1 MAEEIPQ
8 SIQPSGFSGRVA
20 VVTGA
25 GQGIGRATADAL
37 AARGAAVA
45 YLDIRPPE
53 IGVGEDAPETA
64 ETMFVRCD
72 VSSEESVETAFGSI
86 EERWGHASILV
97 NNAGIFWINSLEETT
112 LNAWNEMFAVNVT
125 GAFLCARRALRRM
138 KEAGYGRIVNLG
150 STAGVT
156 GGSKSMAAYGASKGA
171 LMALSKSI
179 ATEYAPYGI
188 TSNALAPALIDTA
201 MVDGIADLADRIPVG
216 RLGKVDD
223 IAAAACF
230 LASEQ
235 ASFITGAVL
244 NISGGFLIS

>member
-1 MAEEIPQ
+1 MAEGIPQ
-8 SIQPSGFSGRVA
+8 SSEPSGFSGRVA
-20 VVTGA
+20 VVTGG

-45 YLDIRPPE
+45 YLDISPPE
-53 IGVGEDAPETA
+53 IPVGEGVPEEA

-72 VSSEESVETAFGSI
+72 VSSEESVETAFGTL

-97 NNAGIFWINSLEETT
+97 NNAGIFWIRPLGETT
-112 LNAWNEMFAVNVT
+112 LSAWNEMLAVNVT
-125 GAFLCARRALRRM
+125 GAFLCARRALGHM

-156 GGSKSMAAYGASKGA
+156 GGSKSMAAYGTSKA
-171 LMALSKSI
+171 AVMALSKSI

-188 TSNALAPALIDTA
+188 TSNALAPALIDTT
-201 MVDGIADLADRIPVG
+201 MVEGIADLADRIPVG
-216 RLGKVDD
+216 RLGKVED
-223 IAAAACF
+223 IAAAVVF